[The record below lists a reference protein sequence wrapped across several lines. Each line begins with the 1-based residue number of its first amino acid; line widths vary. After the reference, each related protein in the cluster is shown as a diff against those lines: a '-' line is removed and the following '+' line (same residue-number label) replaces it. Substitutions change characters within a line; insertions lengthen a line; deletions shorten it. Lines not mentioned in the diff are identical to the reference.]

1 MWGAGGVVGEVK
13 EFKDPGSFMP
23 LPASSIKTFGFSRFL
38 TYIHT
43 RLIKTKQRLW
53 QQEQALK

>member
-1 MWGAGGVVGEVK
+1 MISYGMWGAGGVVGEVR
-13 EFKDPGSFMP
+13 EFRDPGSFMP

-43 RLIKTKQRLW
+43 RLIKNK
-53 QQEQALK
+53 